1 MSQFSGDS
9 EAWDP
14 FPLPFPFSVLLCQ
27 SLSGESNHMVSMLYF
42 PRLLGFVSLRTPIDT
57 HILMYTACVEMFS
70 GVSF

>member
-1 MSQFSGDS
+1 
-9 EAWDP
+9 
-14 FPLPFPFSVLLCQ
+14 
-27 SLSGESNHMVSMLYF
+27 MVSRMLYF